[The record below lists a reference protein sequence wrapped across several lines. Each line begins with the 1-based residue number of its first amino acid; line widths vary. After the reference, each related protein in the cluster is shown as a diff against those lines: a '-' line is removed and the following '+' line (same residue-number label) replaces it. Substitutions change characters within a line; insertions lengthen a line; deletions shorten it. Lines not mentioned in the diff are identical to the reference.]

1 MPALQVSKLS
11 YQLNNGITLFKNLS
25 FTLPQGLT
33 GLIGKNG
40 VGKSILA
47 TILTN
52 NIMPTTGT
60 VYSDRLAL
68 SFNQNNSMDFKK
80 DETIASFLGVNNK
93 LAALARIEQGSY
105 NDDDFDLLADS
116 WQIKKNVY
124 QILQELQLPT
134 DVARLC
140 LSLSGG
146 ERAKLNLWKLFQSDA
161 EILVLD
167 EPSNHLDKSGRHWL
181 IKQLK
186 SYQGDVLIVTH
197 DRELLQQVD
206 TTYELTSLGL
216 TIYNSTYSDYLSTK
230 QNKDEALT
238 KQLLHLEKQKS
249 KVLNQAQKSKER
261 AQKRA
266 SQGNKLRN
274 NGSQAKVLLDGKKNK
289 AEGAASGKVSKTK
302 TQVSA
307 IDSKQ
312 TVILKQQEQLKPLS
326 LSMHHEKSKKIQQ
339 LWAEGLVLPYG
350 CQEPINLKVMSN
362 EKYHLFG
369 KNGSG
374 KSTLMKVLLGELI
387 PINGIVHLNT
397 PVFYFDQHFS
407 LLNGQLTML
416 DNIKS
421 YCAHLNDS
429 DSRTILAGIGF
440 RGDKVFT
447 QVEQLSGGEKMR
459 LMILMMSHQYEL
471 PLLLLDEP
479 DNHLDIGSKEVLAN
493 ALNEFK
499 GSFIIISHDEYLINA
514 IDDILK
520 IQLIN

>member
-1 MPALQVSKLS
+1 MPALQVNKLS
-11 YQLNNGITLFKNLS
+11 YQLDNGIKLFENIS

-33 GLIGKNG
+33 GLVGRNG
-40 VGKSILA
+40 VGKSLLA
-47 TILTN
+47 SIIAKEIEPTSGSVSSELT
-52 NIMPTTGT
+52 
-60 VYSDRLAL
+60 VL
-68 SFNQNNSMDFKK
+68 SFNQYNSIHFKK
-80 DETIASFLGVNNK
+80 DDTIGSFLGVAQQ
-93 LAALARIEQGSY
+93 LAALNRIEQGSY
-105 NDDDFDLLADS
+105 EEADFELIGDN
-116 WQIKKNVY
+116 WQIKEN
-124 QILQELQLPT
+124 ILKVLKSLQLPAN
-134 DVARLC
+134 VEHLC

-146 ERAKLNLWKLFQSDA
+146 ERAKLHLWSLFQSNA
-161 EILVLD
+161 QLLVLD
-167 EPSNHLDKSGRHWL
+167 EPSNHLDKSGKQWL

-186 SYQGDVLIVTH
+186 SYRGDVLVVSH
-197 DRELLQQVD
+197 DRELLQEVD
-206 TTYELTSLGL
+206 SIFELTSLGL
-216 TIYNSTYSDYLSTK
+216 TFFNGAYGDYISTK

-238 KQLLHLEKQKS
+238 KQLLQLKKQKS
-249 KVLNQAQKSKER
+249 NTLNQAQKSKEK

-266 SQGNKLRN
+266 SQGNKLRSS
-274 NGSQAKVLLDGKKNK
+274 GSQAKVLLDGKKNK

-302 TQVSA
+302 AQLST

-312 TVILKQQEQLKPLS
+312 TFLLKQQEQLKPLS
-326 LSMHHEKSKKIQQ
+326 LSMHHEKSKKTQQ
-339 LWAEGLVLPYG
+339 LWVEELVLPYG
-350 CQEPINLKVMSN
+350 CQEPISLQVMSN

-397 PVFYFDQHFS
+397 PVFYFDQYFS

-416 DNIKS
+416 DNIKN

-479 DNHLDIGSKEVLAN
+479 DNHLDIESKEVLAN
-493 ALNEFK
+493 ALNEFN

-514 IDDILK
+514 IDDVLK
-520 IQLIN
+520 MQLIN